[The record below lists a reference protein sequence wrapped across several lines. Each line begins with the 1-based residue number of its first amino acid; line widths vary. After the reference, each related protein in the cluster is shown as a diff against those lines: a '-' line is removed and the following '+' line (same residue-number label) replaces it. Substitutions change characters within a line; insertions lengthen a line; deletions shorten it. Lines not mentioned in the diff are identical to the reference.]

1 MSKPLAVGFE
11 DIEAAARTLAG
22 QVVRTPC
29 VRSERL
35 SELVGCPITLK
46 FEIFQHSSSF
56 KDRGAYVKLASL
68 SEEERARG
76 VIAMSAGNHAQGVAY
91 HATRLGVP
99 ATIVMPKLTP
109 FLKVEK
115 TTQFGA
121 RVLLEGDSVDEAAA
135 FAHRLAAERNLT
147 FIHPYDD
154 PQIIAG
160 QGTVGLEMLTD
171 APELEVLVVPIGG
184 GGLISGMAIAAKA
197 LKPEVE
203 IVGVQAAA
211 CPSMYR
217 KRAGLPEAP
226 LRPTLAEGIAVRTP
240 GELPLPIVRELVGD
254 ILLVE
259 EDAIED
265 AILTL
270 LEVEKTVIEGA
281 GAAGLAAVMAYRE
294 RFVGREVGLVL
305 CGANIDLRLLSVLI
319 LRGLVHSKRA
329 DLDPGRHARCA
340 GQPRPGV
347 GADRRGRRQHSR
359 GRPSARVLAALD
371 QVDRGQFHHRDAQ
384 RRARRRGGHGAARR
398 GFRGA
403 RARGR
408 RRRRVLTRAGAGRR
422 SDGVTPPAARCP
434 ARPRPGRPA
443 RSGHRAAWHSSH
455 ADDRAAAPAAPP

>member
-1 MSKPLAVGFE
+1 MSIGFE

-35 SELVGCPITLK
+35 SELVGCAITLK

-56 KDRGAYVKLASL
+56 KDRGAYVKLVSL
-68 SEEERARG
+68 SEKERARG
-76 VIAMSAGNHAQGVAY
+76 VVAMSAGNHAQGVAY
-91 HATRLGVP
+91 HATRLGIP

-135 FAHRLAAERNLT
+135 FAHQLAAERNLT

-154 PQIIAG
+154 PKIIAG

-171 APELEVLVVPIGG
+171 APDLEVLVVPIGG
-184 GGLISGMAIAAKA
+184 GGLIAGMAIAAKA
-197 LKPEVE
+197 LRPDVE

-240 GELPLPIVRELVGD
+240 GELALPIVRELVGD

-281 GAAGLAAVMAYRE
+281 GAAGLAAVLAYRE
-294 RFVGREVGLVL
+294 RFVGRQVGLVL

-319 LRGLVHSKRA
+319 LRGLVHSKRLICIQVGMPDA
-329 DLDPGRHARCA
+329 PGNLAQASALIGQAGGNILEVAHQRAFSPLSIKSTEVNFIIETRNAAHAAEVVTALRAA
-340 GQPRPGV
+340 GFEV
-347 GADRRGRRQHSR
+347 
-359 GRPSARVLAALD
+359 RVLE
-371 QVDRGQFHHRDAQ
+371 G
-384 RRARRRGGHGAARR
+384 
-398 GFRGA
+398 
-403 RARGR
+403 
-408 RRRRVLTRAGAGRR
+408 AGAG
-422 SDGVTPPAARCP
+422 GF
-434 ARPRPGRPA
+434 
-443 RSGHRAAWHSSH
+443 
-455 ADDRAAAPAAPP
+455 